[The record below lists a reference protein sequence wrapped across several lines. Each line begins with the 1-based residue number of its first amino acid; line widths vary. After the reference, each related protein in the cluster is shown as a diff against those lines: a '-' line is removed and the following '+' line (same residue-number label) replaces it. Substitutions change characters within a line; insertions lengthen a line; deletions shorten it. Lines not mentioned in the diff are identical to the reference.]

1 MKTVKNWVES
11 NIFVIL
17 TFVMGLLLLLA
28 LLHY

>member
-1 MKTVKNWVES
+1 MKTVKNWIES